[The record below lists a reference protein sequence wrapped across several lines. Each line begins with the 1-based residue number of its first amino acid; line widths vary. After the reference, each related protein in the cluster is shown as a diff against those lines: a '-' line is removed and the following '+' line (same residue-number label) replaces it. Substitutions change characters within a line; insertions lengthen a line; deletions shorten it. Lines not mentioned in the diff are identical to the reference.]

1 MDRWTDRPT
10 DSKAQAPRSRTPW
23 PPRPLLSTSLHSPPQ
38 LPEASPLPG
47 TGSVHGLSSPSFLSP
62 LPPFSSLP
70 LPACIFPWLL
80 PLPSP
85 LVPSPSPSPL
95 LLSPIS
101 LSSAGLLAT
110 PGFPLTQTSAE
121 CGSSSL
127 SRSGIPKSKFGLAA
141 SSPLRPRP
149 ADRPRPH
156 SRVRGCLCFGDVAR
170 VAPRFGGRGRP
181 RERQRRAGSE

>member
-1 MDRWTDRPT
+1 MKTSAFQRGEVN
-10 DSKAQAPRSRTPW
+10 
-23 PPRPLLSTSLHSPPQ
+23 PPRRKQIKVSAESRLHPCSAQGRRGLQHGRVRGSAHGSPQDWGPTEARRTGDPRKPAGLGTHGSPQ
-38 LPEASPLPG
+38 D
-47 TGSVHGLSSPSFLSP
+47 TGSASHLESSSVKPTRR
-62 LPPFSSLP
+62 
-70 LPACIFPWLL
+70 
-80 PLPSP
+80 
-85 LVPSPSPSPL
+85 
-95 LLSPIS
+95 
-101 LSSAGLLAT
+101 LLAT